1 MALISSRSHPAAGP
15 GQRPIRALFVVVL
28 GYVLS
33 WNTLVYSATPIRII
47 AIDAVAL
54 PGQAFFLEASLYR
67 SGVRGM
73 ISPPVGGEVLRFYSK
88 DGELLGEKLT
98 DVSGTARIV
107 HKETIA
113 GMYHFAV
120 RLLGNQRYQA
130 EPAEASFLIRNPTNR
145 LFLVETEETLA
156 GIGPVEFLFM
166 PHEKIL
172 PTADSNKML
181 SRLPRQYDIVYLTA
195 LQKTSLDKMR
205 QWLKSHDF
213 PKAPLWPAGD
223 SHWKDEGGDAKA
235 LTEAIGRIWKDRR
248 YPAYVVLTKESLA
261 RGLSEKKM
269 RVFLLDLARKGTK
282 EERKTCN
289 CKDVCHIQGWKEI
302 EPCVQPNKSS

>member
-1 MALISSRSHPAAGP
+1 MALTSPRSHPGAGP
-15 GQRPIRALFVVVL
+15 GQRPVRALFVVVL
-28 GYVLS
+28 GYVLF
-33 WNTLVYSATPIRII
+33 WNTLVYSATPIKII

-54 PGQAFFLEASLYR
+54 PGQSFFLEASLYR

-73 ISPPVGGEVLRFYSK
+73 ISRPVGGEVLRFYTK

-98 DVSGTARIV
+98 DVSGTARIA
-107 HKETIA
+107 HKENIP
-113 GMYHFAV
+113 GMYRVTV
-120 RLLGNQRYQA
+120 RLLESERYQA
-130 EPAEASFLIRNPTNR
+130 EPGEASFLIRNPTHR

-156 GIGPVEFLFM
+156 GVGPMKFLFM

-172 PTADSNKML
+172 PAPDSHKIL
-181 SRLPRQYDIVYLTA
+181 SRLSRQYDIVYLTA
-195 LQKTSLDKMR
+195 LQKTSLNKMR

-213 PKAPLWPAGD
+213 PNAPLWTAGD

-248 YPAYVVLTKESLA
+248 YPVYVILTKESLA
-261 RGLSEKKM
+261 KGLSEKKV
-269 RVFLLDLARKGTK
+269 RVFLLDLAKKGANK
-282 EERKTCN
+282 DERKTCN

-302 EPCVQPNKSS
+302 EPCV